1 MNTMTMKLSHVAG
14 PRSQRGAALFVSM
27 MILILLSML
36 ALSAS
41 QVTSLQQKMAT
52 AYWSDIRAFESAEA
66 QLRETEKKVRNG
78 DPDNPDPCG
87 AQVSVTDPAAGWV
100 ASAPASA
107 EATYENLNNALSQG
121 SRGLGIGG
129 SIRFGQAR
137 ERGDVSCSYFRVSS
151 ADFDDATDPTAMA
164 VVQSLFV
171 P

>member
-1 MNTMTMKLSHVAG
+1 MNAKS
-14 PRSQRGAALFVSM
+14 RQRGSALARRHQSGAALFVSM

-52 AYWSDIRAFESAEA
+52 GDWADTRAFEGAEA
-66 QLRETEKKVRNG
+66 QLRETEKKIRNG
-78 DPDNPDPCG
+78 DPENPDPCG

-100 ASAPASA
+100 ASAPTSA

-129 SIRFGQAR
+129 SIRFGQSR

-151 ADFDDATDPTAMA
+151 ADFDDATDPSAMA

>member
-1 MNTMTMKLSHVAG
+1 MNAK
-14 PRSQRGAALFVSM
+14 SQQRVSALARRHQSGAALFVSM

-52 AYWSDIRAFESAEA
+52 GYWADTRAFEAAEA
-66 QLRETEKKVRNG
+66 QLRETEKRIRNG

-87 AQVSVTDPAAGWV
+87 AQVNVTDPAAGWV
-100 ASAPASA
+100 ASAPTSA

-151 ADFDDATDPTAMA
+151 ADFDDATDPSAMA